1 MESITKELEK
11 NGIKIICPI
20 NTFNVNEIATY
31 VARLLYSKFPELKI
45 DYAATFSKISRLPM
59 YIAEMPYG
67 MSDACYFYKN
77 ESLYFRKGL
86 SFDTIKKLAFHELL
100 HHFQEIK
107 DSYGKLHRLG
117 LCTYTN
123 LSAYGNALN
132 EASVQLM
139 SAYATGEKKDT
150 VKYYGVTFPTDSPTY
165 YPMLCN
171 LVKQIGYACGFSLLF
186 ESTFYA
192 NDAFFDKFKEC
203 FGEKTAF
210 KIQQNFEKL
219 MMTEEKIIKLNS
231 KIQTEDMSYIKFK
244 KASDTVT
251 KYKDDIK
258 NTFLA
263 TQNLIVTSFFEIK
276 MKAIVNA
283 NDVEETRKYLY
294 SFTNLIGMSDGYT
307 FFNDFYVKTI
317 SELDAR
323 YEQITNPA
331 VPIVVKKSAFS
342 HIIESLKRIFTLN
355 KANEKE
361 SSHI

>member
-20 NTFNVNEIATY
+20 NTFNVNEIGAY
-31 VARLLYSKFPELKI
+31 VSKLLYSKLPELKI
-45 DYAATFSKISRLPM
+45 DYAATFSKISRIPM

-77 ESLYFRKGL
+77 ESIYFRRGL

-100 HHFQEIK
+100 HHFQEVK

-139 SAYATGEKKDT
+139 SAYATGEQKDT
-150 VKYYGVTFPTDSPTY
+150 VKYYGVTFPTDSPSY

-171 LVKQIGYACGFSLLF
+171 LVKQVGYACGFSILF

-192 NDAFFDKFKEC
+192 NNAFFDKFKEC
-203 FGEKTAF
+203 FGEKNAF
-210 KIQQNFEKL
+210 KIQQDFEKI
-219 MMTEEKIIKLNS
+219 MMIEEKIIKLNE
-231 KIQTEDMSYIKFK
+231 KIQTEDMSYMKFK
-244 KASDTVT
+244 KVSDTVSR
-251 KYKDDIK
+251 YKEDIK
-258 NTFLA
+258 NTFLS
-263 TQNLIVTSFFEIK
+263 TQNLIITSFFSVK
-276 MKAIVNA
+276 MKSIVNA

-317 SELDAR
+317 SELDNK

-331 VPIVVKKSAFS
+331 VPMVVKKSAFS

-355 KANEKE
+355 KADEKE